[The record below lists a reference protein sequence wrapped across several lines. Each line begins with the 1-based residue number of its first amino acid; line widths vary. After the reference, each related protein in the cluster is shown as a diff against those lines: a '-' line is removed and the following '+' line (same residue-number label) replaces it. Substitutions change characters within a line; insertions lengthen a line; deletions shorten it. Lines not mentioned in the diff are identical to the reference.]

1 MSWVI
6 SIKTKPIIK
15 PINISY
21 NKLSYDDIDSIVFIE
36 YQNSQNPWSKNQ
48 LAESILNPTN
58 LCYSLSINSQIL
70 GFLMVMPAF
79 DTADI
84 LNISINADYQRKGY
98 GKRLLNLLIK
108 DLKNREIRQIILE
121 VRESNQIAIS
131 FNLKQGFEKIS
142 VRKNYYMIGSKH
154 THPKEDG
161 IMMSLKF

>member
-6 SIKTKPIIK
+6 SIKTKQIIK
-15 PINISY
+15 PISISY

-36 YQNSQNPWSKNQ
+36 HQNSQNPWSKTQ

-84 LNISINADYQRKGY
+84 LNISINAEFQRKGH
-98 GKRLLNLLIK
+98 GKRLLYYLIQE
-108 DLKNREIRQIILE
+108 LKNTKIRELILE
-121 VRESNQIAIS
+121 VRASNQAAIS
-131 FNLKQGFEKIS
+131 FYLKYGFEEIS
-142 VRKNYYMIGSKH
+142 LRKNYYINNSKH
-154 THPKEDG
+154 PNQKEDG
-161 IMMSLKF
+161 IIMRLKF